1 MRKESIDVN
10 KKNRDYRDEVK
21 RLEETKT
28 YLENNIGTV
37 AEKRI
42 RYDIEQK

>member
-1 MRKESIDVN
+1 
-10 KKNRDYRDEVK
+10 
-21 RLEETKT
+21 LEETKT